1 MSDLEEMKEDLDD
14 ITRLF
19 TRSSAEAFKFK
30 SEIMGINKF
39 VSGKNYEILS
49 RFLSGTGAWKILN
62 KAKATVLTMV
72 QLMDRSE
79 RASLAEAKRFE
90 ALTKALD
97 DRQKLQN
104 LQAALEAKNIDAIKA
119 NFKHFDALVDMLGS
133 KEAALANIADKTTIQ
148 LKMQE
153 EIVAAASD
161 ERSPIAKM
169 QGFISDKMGTL
180 VAGGTTGNKSAIM
193 LKDAIKN
200 SSLMQATILTG
211 GFTLSHKYLKDMLV
225 VNEDLNKWNKKN
237 DKLKNELSILES
249 QGDIESMEFWADEE
263 KTKEIT
269 ELKKKISKHDSEKPD
284 RASKFKDIL
293 LKAGAMPENITDAAL
308 EHLKGITDKTED
320 YGKWGNKLLES
331 SLVTGKL
338 IPEYPENEGAP
349 EMFPNAT
356 EKMNKFFSVFNRLNV
371 AKGLMQYGKMTRD
384 FLKNAPSNLWKG
396 FKGFFKGMGMIFK
409 LVGKFMLYF
418 VLIVT
423 GLFFLYRAFQMIQEP
438 LKKGFDKF
446 LEVWAYFSEII
457 GFGIALISEGLSDI
471 IYGFQSGDFTSVLWG
486 FIQIAI
492 GLLTVAWGIFVGVI
506 FGLLAGISQTLWSI
520 FTQGDSMAES
530 VARGI
535 TSLLYIAAGIAIVIG
550 AIYSFPLL
558 IAGAF
563 IGLLAIAA
571 DTIVAK
577 IWPYA
582 DGGTTKTGLSLVGE
596 RGPELVKLPVGSRVY
611 SNKDSRGML
620 SGGTT
625 IQNNI
630 TVTGRVGASDAEIR
644 DIASKLSR
652 ELNNRM
658 NRTGSAVSKF

>member
-1 MSDLEEMKEDLDD
+1 MKEDLDD

-19 TRSSAEAFKFK
+19 TRSSREAFKMK
-30 SEIMGINKF
+30 NEIMGMNEF
-39 VSGKNYEILS
+39 VEGKNYQILS

-62 KAKATVLTMV
+62 KAKATVMTMV
-72 QLMDRSE
+72 QLIDRTE
-79 RASLAEAKRFE
+79 RKSLQEAKRFE
-90 ALTKALD
+90 SLTKALD

-104 LQAALEAKNIDAIKA
+104 LQAALEADNIDAIKE
-119 NFKHFDALVDMLGS
+119 NFKHFDAMVEILGS
-133 KEAALANIADKTTIQ
+133 KEKVLASIAEKTTKQLEIQ
-148 LKMQE
+148 QD
-153 EIVAAASD
+153 IIAAATD

-169 QGFISDKMGTL
+169 QEFLSEKAGTL

-237 DKLKNELSILES
+237 DKLKNELSILEG
-249 QGDIESMEFWADEE
+249 QGDIESIEFWADEE
-263 KTKEIT
+263 RTKKIT

-284 RASKFKDIL
+284 RPSKFKDIL

-308 EHLKGITDKTED
+308 EHLKDITDKTED

-331 SLVTGKL
+331 RLVTGKL
-338 IPEYPENEGAP
+338 IPEYPENEGGT

-384 FLKNAPSNLWKG
+384 FLANAPSNLWKG
-396 FKGFFKGMGMIFK
+396 FTGFFKGMKMIFK
-409 LVGKFMLYF
+409 VVGKFMLYF
-418 VLIVT
+418 TLIIT
-423 GLFFLYRAFQMIQEP
+423 GLFFLYRAFKMIEAP
-438 LKKGFDKF
+438 LKEGFEAF
-446 LEVWAYFSEII
+446 LNVWEVFREII
-457 GFGIALISEGLSDI
+457 GIGFALISEGLSDI
-471 IYGFQSGDFTSVLWG
+471 IHGFKTGDFTAVIWG
-486 FIQIAI
+486 LIQIAI
-492 GLLTVAWGIFVGVI
+492 GLLTVAWGVFVGVI
-506 FGLLAGISQTLWSI
+506 FGLLAGMWATLKGI
-520 FTQGDSMAES
+520 FTQGDTAAES
-530 VARGI
+530 IARGV
-535 TSLLYIAAGIAIVIG
+535 TSLLYIAAAIAIIVG
-550 AIYSFPLL
+550 GIYSFPLL

-563 IGLLAIAA
+563 LGLVAIIA
-571 DTIVAK
+571 DTVMAK

-582 DGGTTKTGLSLVGE
+582 DGGITRTGLSLVGE
-596 RGPELVKLPVGSRVY
+596 KGPELVKLPAGSRVY
-611 SNKDSRGML
+611 SNADSQKML

-630 TVTGRVGASDAEIR
+630 TVTGRVGASDSEIK
-644 DIASKLSR
+644 DIANKLSR

-658 NRTGSAVSKF
+658 NRTGSAVSVL